1 MGKIDGLRSSSCGS
15 VRGRFYY
22 GLVKDLLNKKNKS
35 IN

>member
-22 GLVKDLLNKKNKS
+22 GLVKDLLNKKKTNL
-35 IN
+35 